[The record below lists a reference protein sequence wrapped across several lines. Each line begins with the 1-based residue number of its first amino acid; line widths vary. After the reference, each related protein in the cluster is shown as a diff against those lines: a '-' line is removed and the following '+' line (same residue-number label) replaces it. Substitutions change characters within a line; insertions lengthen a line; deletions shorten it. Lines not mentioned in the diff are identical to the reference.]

1 MATTIPRCQSCSCLL
16 LEERVESRKRGCI
29 IVAIWIWNAVV
40 NIKGREDRINGMTG
54 KFGQQP
60 PIPFYCR

>member
-1 MATTIPRCQSCSCLL
+1 M
-16 LEERVESRKRGCI
+16 ESRKRGCI

-40 NIKGREDRINGMTG
+40 NIKGREDRINGMAG

>member
-1 MATTIPRCQSCSCLL
+1 M
-16 LEERVESRKRGCI
+16 ESRKRGCI
-29 IVAIWIWNAVV
+29 IVATWMWNAVV
-40 NIKGREDRINGMTG
+40 NIKGREDRINGMAG